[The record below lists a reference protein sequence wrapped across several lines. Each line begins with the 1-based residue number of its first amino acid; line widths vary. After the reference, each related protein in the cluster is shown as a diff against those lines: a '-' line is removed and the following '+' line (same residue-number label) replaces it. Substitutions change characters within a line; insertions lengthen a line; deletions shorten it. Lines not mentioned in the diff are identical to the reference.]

1 MSRRGPLAVV
11 LLCLA
16 GLSACATNRA
26 AERLA
31 EKTAANAG
39 VIGAHLRMLAQD
51 SADLA
56 DQRAANVASLHAA
69 NATRR
74 ASYNYDVALTRR
86 SGGSANLELIG
97 ALEAWG
103 KEVDAI
109 FKAADGAEKE
119 RKGAVL
125 ATQTSLDTKSESL
138 AQIAEA
144 LATLANEDSTAGRAR
159 FLAGYVVELGK
170 ETDAQ
175 LNQSNKSAVAAKGLL
190 SDIKGRLGESKD

>member
-1 MSRRGPLAVV
+1 MSRRGQLAVV

-16 GLSACATNRA
+16 GVSGCAANRA

-56 DQRAANVASLHAA
+56 DLRASNVASLHAA
-69 NATRR
+69 NARRR
-74 ASYNYDVALTRR
+74 ASYNYDFALTKQ
-86 SGGSANLELIG
+86 SGGADDLTLIG
-97 ALEAWG
+97 PLEAWG
-103 KEVDAI
+103 KEIEAI
-109 FKAADGAEKE
+109 FKAADTAEKD
-119 RKGAVL
+119 RKAAVL
-125 ATQTSLDTKSESL
+125 ATQTTLDTKSETL

-144 LATLANEDSTAGRAR
+144 LAALAKEDSTADRAR
-159 FLAGYVVELGK
+159 FLAGYVIQLGK

-175 LNQSNKSAVAAKGLL
+175 LAQSNKSAVAAKGLL
-190 SDIKGRLGESKD
+190 SDVKGSLTEAKD